1 MSAAL
6 KPMTAEEFLAWEER
20 QEERYEFDG
29 FRPVAMTGGTL
40 AHGVIGGNVRA
51 ELNNRLRG
59 SRRMPLGP
67 NMKIVVAGRFRYPD
81 AIVVCSPVDR
91 KATIVTDPVVIFE
104 VLSDSTARTDQFD
117 KLREYT
123 ATPSI
128 RRYVILDQDAIGATI
143 YVRDGD
149 RMIVET
155 VARGEM
161 LRLPEINVEIPVDDL
176 YRGVEPDQPD
186 AAPAPG

>member
-29 FRPVAMTGGTL
+29 FRPVAMTGGTF
-40 AHGVIGGNVRA
+40 AHEVIGGNIRS
-51 ELNNRLRG
+51 ELDNRLRG
-59 SRRMPLGP
+59 SRCISLGP
-67 NMKIVVAGRFRYPD
+67 NMKIAVAGRFRYPD
-81 AIVVCSPVDR
+81 AVVVCSPVDR
-91 KATIVTDPVVIFE
+91 KATVITDPVIVFE
-104 VLSDSTARTDQFD
+104 VLSDGTARIDQFD

-128 RRYVILDQDAIGATI
+128 IRYVILDQDTIGATV
-143 YVRDGD
+143 YARDGD
-149 RMIVET
+149 RMVVET
-155 VARGEM
+155 VARGGT
-161 LRLPEINVEIPVDDL
+161 LRLPEIDVEVPVDDL

-186 AAPAPG
+186 VAAAPG